1 MIVGCCGT
9 AGRTLEMY
17 SKYLDAV
24 EIQSTFYKMPKRET
38 VLSWRNRVPKGFIF
52 TMKAFQGITHPSDS
66 PTWRRYRKLIENID
80 ESEVGMLVDSEF
92 VHKAWE
98 ETISIARELKAEAI
112 VVQLPPS
119 FSYTHENLQK
129 VMKLPYRIF
138 KLAVEFRHKSWFG
151 NISKISE
158 RLNKM
163 GGVVVWDPLKFGN
176 IRQRTYYYRL
186 HGKNGF
192 TNYKYCYS
200 EEEIRKLYDYC
211 REKNGFV
218 FFNNVKMWENALM
231 LKSLMSQS

>member
-9 AGRTLEMY
+9 AGRTLETY
-17 SKYLDAV
+17 SKYFDAV
-24 EIQSTFYKMPKRET
+24 EIQSTFYKLPKRET
-38 VLSWRNRVPKGFIF
+38 ALSWRNRVPKGFIF
-52 TMKAFQGITHPSDS
+52 TMKAFQGITHPPDS
-66 PTWRRYRKLIENID
+66 PTWRKYRKLIESID

-98 ETISIARELKAEAI
+98 ETISIAKELKAEAI

-119 FSYTHENLQK
+119 FSYTRENLQK

-151 NISKISE
+151 NICKISE

-163 GGVVVWDPLKFGN
+163 EAVVVWDPLKFGN
-176 IRQRTYYYRL
+176 IKQRTYYYRL

-211 REKNGFV
+211 RERNGFV
-218 FFNNVKMWENALM
+218 FFNNVKMWDNALM